1 MKDVEGK
8 VAFITGG
15 GSGMGLGMARAFT
28 AAGMKVVI
36 ADLRQDHLDHAMGLL
51 TRAGA
56 SVHGLKLDVA
66 DRAAMAAAADETVRV
81 FGKVHVLVN
90 NAAVGLIGPMIDAR
104 YDDWDWAIGVN
115 IGGVVNGLMEFLP
128 RIRAHGEPGHVV
140 STSSMAGLFAHG
152 GGAAGIYNTTK
163 YAVVGLMESL
173 REELAP
179 FGIGASVFC
188 PGLVNT
194 NIQEFERLRP
204 ARYANTGYA
213 VHADAA
219 AAREQFMKTQIL
231 PAGMD
236 PLEVGERVLRGIR
249 NNDLYIL
256 THPEYEQGVRDRFEA
271 VLASFPRGEPA
282 PPPARVAAEA
292 MVLRSAVFMQERDR
306 LEGAAAVTGED
317 EIMASS
323 K

>member
-15 GSGMGLGMARAFT
+15 GSGMGLGMARAFMT
-28 AAGMKVVI
+28 AGMKVVI
-36 ADLRQDHLDHAMGLL
+36 ADLRQDHLDHAMALL
-51 TRAGA
+51 TRSGA
-56 SVHGLKLDVA
+56 AVHGLRLDVA
-66 DRAAMAAAADETVRV
+66 DRAAMAAAAAETVRV

-90 NAAVGLIGPMIDAR
+90 NAAVGLIGPTIDAR
-104 YDDWDWAIGVN
+104 YDDWDWALGVN
-115 IGGVVNGLMEFLP
+115 VGGVVNGIIEFLP
-128 RIRAHGEPGHVV
+128 KIRAHGEPGHIVC
-140 STSSMAGLFAHG
+140 TSSMAGLFAHG
-152 GGAAGIYNTTK
+152 GGGAGIYNTTK

-179 FGIGASVFC
+179 LNIGASVFC

-194 NIQEFERLRP
+194 NIHEFERLRP
-204 ARYANTGYA
+204 ARYSNTGY
-213 VHADAA
+213 VIHAEAA
-219 AAREQFMKTQIL
+219 AAREEFMKTQIL

-271 VLASFPRGEPA
+271 ILASFPRGEPP

-292 MVLRSAVFMQERDR
+292 RVLRSPVFIQECDR
-306 LEGAAAVTGED
+306 LQRGATSAGKA
-317 EIMASS
+317 

>member
-1 MKDVEGK
+1 MQDVEGK

-15 GSGMGLGMARAFT
+15 GSGIGLGMARAFS

-36 ADLRQDHLDHAMGLL
+36 ANLRQDHIDQAMAVLGRSGAAVHAL
-51 TRAGA
+51 R
-56 SVHGLKLDVA
+56 LDVA
-66 DRAAMAAAADETVRV
+66 DRKAMAAAAEETVRV

-104 YDDWDWAIGVN
+104 YDDWDWALGVN
-115 IGGVVNGLMEFLP
+115 IGGVVNGVVEFLP
-128 RIRAHGEPGHVV
+128 KIRAHGEPGHIV

-152 GGAAGIYNTTK
+152 GGGAGIYNTTK

-173 REELAP
+173 REELEP
-179 FGIGASVFC
+179 LGIGASVFC

-194 NIQEFERLRP
+194 NIHEFERLRP

-213 VHADAA
+213 IHAEAA
-219 AAREQFMKTQIL
+219 AAREQFMKANIL

-271 VLASFPRGEPA
+271 ILASFPRGEP
-282 PPPARVAAEA
+282 PPPPERVAAESR
-292 MVLRSAVFMQERDR
+292 VLRPQVFIQERDR
-306 LEGAAAVTGED
+306 LLGGRSAAGKA
-317 EIMASS
+317 

>member
-1 MKDVEGK
+1 MKDVEGR

-15 GSGMGLGMARAFT
+15 GSGMGLGMARAFA

-36 ADLRQDHLDHAMGLL
+36 ADLRQDHLDQAMGLL

-56 SVHGLKLDVA
+56 AVHGLRLDVA
-66 DRAAMAAAADETVRV
+66 DRAAMAAAAEETVRV
-81 FGKVHVLVN
+81 FGKVHLLVN
-90 NAAVGLIGPMIDAR
+90 NAAVGIIGPMIDAH
-104 YDDWDWAIGVN
+104 YDDWDWALGVN

-152 GGAAGIYNTTK
+152 GGGAGIYNTTK

-179 FGIGASVFC
+179 LGIGASVFC
-188 PGLVNT
+188 PGLVHT
-194 NIQEFERLRP
+194 NIHEFERLRP
-204 ARYANTGYA
+204 ARYGNTGYA
-213 VHADAA
+213 IHADAA
-219 AAREQFMKTQIL
+219 AAREEFMKTQIL

-271 VLASFPRGEPA
+271 ILASFPRGEPP
-282 PPPARVAAEA
+282 PPPARVAAESR
-292 MVLRSAVFMQERDR
+292 VLRSGVFIQERDR
-306 LEGAAAVTGED
+306 LQGAPVVSGER
-317 EIMASS
+317 S
-323 K
+323 